1 MGYYTLSLGAPFGAP
16 LYGGSGISEL
26 VPGVFPIALN
36 GRPYLL
42 NLEPFADGASAFRR
56 QSLPLLRQQADQSA
70 SPGEASVS
78 PESFWRR
85 SQDSWH
91 KGAGQGCFDRIDSDP
106 FRFDRSKGID
116 PWTKWKLRLLNDTEL
131 LRADTATNQF
141 LAVAGDYL
149 YLADTNDVL
158 YTTDGVNFSTVTAFG
173 SGAVVGMASDGKY
186 IWVAKAAA
194 LFQIDTTSA
203 PGTATQIAT
212 PASGQTFN
220 FLGWNKNRL
229 FAAQTNGGIFNA
241 NDTTDKTMNHS
252 GTVNPYVVNLTARG
266 FTWTCSA
273 GGSGFHYLGGYQG
286 DKSLIY
292 KTALLADATA
302 LAAGIVAGS
311 LPDGE
316 RLESMTEY
324 LGYLVLGTDLGV
336 RFAAVDDAGNLTI
349 GGLIETPNP
358 VRCFEPQD
366 RFVWFGYTNYDN
378 ISTGL
383 GRLDISEFTDPL
395 TPAYASDLMY
405 TAQGNVQSVVTWK
418 NKRVFSISGTGLVA
432 EDTTTPVSE
441 GTLVSGCITYGII
454 DPKVA
459 AFFDVLHD
467 PDAGTVA
474 ALLDVNDG
482 LSQVS
487 LGNFTTTGKIA
498 QDPFFV
504 NGIRG
509 SEFRIQVTL
518 KPIGT
523 SSPVVSRWTL
533 RSYPA
538 PLRLSRWRVPVLI
551 YDTLHV
557 NGQDYPFQV
566 KNEYDILVNLHN
578 DQNVFVYQEG
588 NESYSVV
595 MDDYTWLP
603 EKKSA
608 VSGFQ
613 GTFVAELR
621 QIAGG

>member
-26 VPGVFPIALN
+26 VPGIFPIALN

-42 NLEPFADGASAFRR
+42 NLEPFADGASIFRR

-70 SPGEASVS
+70 SPGESSVS

-106 FRFDRSKGID
+106 FRYDTSKGID
-116 PWTKWKLRLLNDTEL
+116 PWEKWKLRLLNATTL
-131 LRADTATNQF
+131 ARSDTATNQF
-141 LAVAGDYL
+141 MVVAGDYL
-149 YLADTNDVL
+149 YVADGNDLV
-158 YTTDGVNFSTVTAFG
+158 YTTNGTSFTTVTAFG
-173 SGAVVGMASDGKY
+173 SGAIVGLASDGKFV
-186 IWVAKAAA
+186 WAAKAAGV
-194 LFQIDTTSA
+194 FQINTSSA
-203 PGTATQIAT
+203 PGTATRIAQN
-212 PASGQTFN
+212 SSNQTIS

-229 FAAQTNGGIFNA
+229 FAAQTNGGMFNV
-241 NDTTDKTMNHS
+241 NDDTDKAMGHS
-252 GTVNPYVVNLTARG
+252 GSINNIVVNLTARG

-273 GGSGFHYLGGYQG
+273 GGSGYHYLGGYQG

-292 KTALLADATA
+292 KVALAADATT
-302 LAAGIVAGS
+302 LSVGVVAGA

-324 LGYLVLGTDLGV
+324 LGYLILGTDLGV

-358 VRCFEPQD
+358 VRCLEPQD

-378 ISTGL
+378 VSTGL
-383 GRLDISEFTDPL
+383 GRLDISEFTSPL

-405 TAQGNVQSVVTWK
+405 TAQGVVQSVVTWK
-418 NKRVFSISGTGLVA
+418 NKRAFTINGTGLVI

-441 GTLVSGCITYGII
+441 GTLTSGCITYGII

-467 PDAGTVA
+467 PDAGEVLA
-474 ALLDVNDG
+474 SLDVNDG
-482 LSQVS
+482 LSQTS
-487 LGNFTTTGKIA
+487 LGSFTTTGKVA
-498 QDPFFV
+498 QDPFFI

-523 SSPVVSRWTL
+523 SSPVISRWTL

-551 YDTLHV
+551 YDALHI
-557 NGQDYPFQV
+557 NGQDYPFDVQD
-566 KNEYDILVNLHN
+566 EYDTLISLHN